1 MKMPQRQSLSH
12 GRGSLESNAISNTS
26 IMGSPHGAAMPY
38 NNQLR
43 DSIVSLG
50 GSSDLERMVLRKVD
64 RNSKVEIAVDMDV
77 AIEETGQG
85 RFQICLWLICGLI
98 YSCCS
103 LSTTTLSFV
112 LPAATCDFHLSASD
126 KGTLNIMPV
135 AGMMIGS
142 YVWGS
147 FADSKGRNLC

>member
-1 MKMPQRQSLSH
+1 MPQRQSLSH

-64 RNSKVEIAVDMDV
+64 RNSKGGSKFILLYLLY
-77 AIEETGQG
+77 
-85 RFQICLWLICGLI
+85 RFSD
-98 YSCCS
+98 YY
-103 LSTTTLSFV
+103 FV
-112 LPAATCDFHLSASD
+112 LIS
-126 KGTLNIMPV
+126 V
-135 AGMMIGS
+135 
-142 YVWGS
+142 
-147 FADSKGRNLC
+147 